1 MSERKPYR
9 VLDVRKPFGGY
20 APGTLVELT
29 NEEAQGALDKLELA
43 TESATESAET
53 AEPVGESRREKK
65 RAE

>member
-29 NEEAQGALDKLELA
+29 NEEAQGALDKLE
-43 TESATESAET
+43 SATESAET

>member
-29 NEEAQGALDKLELA
+29 SEEAQGALDKLEL
-43 TESATESAET
+43 ATESAET